1 MSNDVALKESRQRLE
16 FAELLRRPV
25 FRAILGLAVLWLVA
39 LLIEPR
45 TLAIESLISM
55 APFVG
60 VLGVAAIGQHL
71 VIQQRGFDLSVAGT
85 ISLAAV
91 IVTAMPPGDAGLWST
106 LAYAALALSAGA
118 AAGLLNG
125 LVINFLGVPA
135 LVMTIGTNALLI
147 GSLYYLTRGAVH
159 AAPDALVA
167 MSGAR
172 VWTVSVLF
180 LVFVVLG
187 LFAAWIVDRTSYGR
201 RFIASSV
208 NPAASHA
215 LGVKVPYY
223 NIATYVIAGIL
234 FALAGVMI
242 AGLAVTP
249 TLQSGGPYMLTTVAA
264 VIVGGSPLNG
274 DRGSIVATMIGVVFL
289 VFLDQLVVSLGFD
302 YAIQSMVQAAIILAG
317 VTLPELLRHTKRS
330 AALPRSNAR
339 PKPLTVKPEVVSSV
353 APVLEMKSVRK
364 TFGNTIA
371 LSGVDFSVIPGEV
384 HAIIGEN
391 GAGKST
397 LISIAAGVLS
407 ATEGSV
413 RIAGRAMSGS
423 DPNEFREAGVSV
435 AFQHPPLPSHLTVLE
450 CLCLADNTL
459 GSAGGA
465 SRAAALIARVTL
477 GSLRVSPS
485 DKIADLS
492 IGQMHVVEI
501 ARALA
506 SNPQVLILDEPTEPF
521 KEDDVEQLFA
531 LIRQLKSTGV
541 SIIYISHRLNEVEEI
556 ADRISVLRDGELIET
571 RARKDF
577 TRAEIIS
584 MIVGRPLGHV
594 FPAKNP
600 EPVDAQSALRVQG
613 LSGRRFHNV
622 SFEVRPGE
630 IIGIAGV
637 EGQGQRELMRA
648 LAGLESHSGTVE
660 LSGEVL
666 RCDNRDSARR
676 SGIAFVPDD
685 RHREGLFLS
694 LSVEEN
700 LVAGFVGPNGET
712 TLINRDA
719 ERQAVTNAIRELKI
733 KTSSPAAAVSSLSGG
748 NQQKVL
754 IGREIAARPKVLL
767 TDEPTKGVDIGS
779 KSDIYQKLRD
789 LAEQG
794 VVVVVASSDGVEL
807 EGLCDRVLVMAKGK
821 IACEL
826 AGDRVSD
833 AEITAANLT
842 AGGTSAPRTDAGAR
856 TNRFQALLN
865 SKWLPVIALTIASLA
880 IIYAAAS
887 INPRFLSVYNLS
899 NVQVQLATLA
909 FIAFGQLYLMLLG
922 EIDFSVGPL
931 AGLVVVLASYWLPE
945 EATGYTV
952 ALISVGIVALCSF
965 VGLLQGIVVVFLN
978 LPSIV
983 VTLAAFFAIQGL
995 SLSLRPVPDGTI
1007 SYSLVDTMLFSVGP
1021 VAVVSIAAV
1030 IAAIVFERVLFGSKF
1045 GRSLRA
1051 LGSYRVGAEKLGVK
1065 RGSVTITA
1073 FAINGALVGIAG
1085 LILAATVGV
1094 GSGTA
1099 GVNFT
1104 LMSIT
1109 AVVLGGAVI
1118 SGGFGSFLATL
1129 FGALLVQMTFS
1140 STAFMQVGVEW
1151 QYWLVGLSTL
1161 FAAGLFS
1168 FGRRNAAHH

>member
-1 MSNDVALKESRQRLE
+1 MSNGVALKSFLIKYEP
-16 FAELLRRPV
+16 AELLRRPAL
-25 FRAILGLAVLWLVA
+25 RALLGLALLWFVA

-45 TLAIESLISM
+45 TLALESLISM

-91 IVTAMPPGDAGLWST
+91 IVTALPPADANAAST
-106 LAYAALALSAGA
+106 AMFVALALLAGV

-147 GSLYYLTRGAVH
+147 GCVFYMTRGAVH
-159 AAPDALVA
+159 AAPDTLIAA
-167 MSGAR
+167 SATR
-172 VWTVSVLF
+172 VGTVSALF
-180 LVFVVLG
+180 LVFIAIG
-187 LFAAWIVDRTSYGR
+187 LFAAWAIDRTSIGR

-208 NPAASHA
+208 SPAASHT
-215 LGVKVPYY
+215 LGVRVSRY
-223 NIATYVIAGIL
+223 NIVTYCVAGVLFAMAGIML
-234 FALAGVMI
+234 

-249 TLQSGGPYMLTTVAA
+249 TLLSGSPYMLTTVAA

-274 DRGSIVATMIGVVFL
+274 DRGSIVATMIGVIFL

-317 VTLPELLRHTKRS
+317 VTLPEVLRHVRRGTTHAVS
-330 AALPRSNAR
+330 AAPRPAT
-339 PKPLTVKPEVVSSV
+339 PLKVIEPSV
-353 APVLEMKSVRK
+353 DPVLQLSGVRK
-364 TFGNTIA
+364 TFGNTVA
-371 LSGVDFSVIPGEV
+371 LAGIDFSVIPGEV
-384 HAIIGEN
+384 HAVIGEN

-397 LISIAAGVLS
+397 MISIAAGVLS
-407 ATEGSV
+407 ASEGEV
-413 RIAGRAMSGS
+413 KIAGRSMTGS
-423 DPNEFREAGVSV
+423 DPNEFRQAGVSV
-435 AFQHPPLPSHLTVLE
+435 AFQHPPLPPHLTVLE
-450 CLCLADNTL
+450 CLALASPEF
-459 GSAGGA
+459 GRASGA
-465 SRAAALIARVTL
+465 QKAIALIDRVTL
-477 GSLRVSPS
+477 GSLRVAPQDRIS
-485 DKIADLS
+485 DLS
-492 IGQMHVVEI
+492 IGQRHVVEI

-506 SNPQVLILDEPTEPF
+506 SNPKVLVLDEPTEPF
-521 KEDDVEQLFA
+521 KEDDVEQLFS
-531 LIRQLKSTGV
+531 LIRELKADGTAV
-541 SIIYISHRLNEVEEI
+541 IYISHRLNEVEEI
-556 ADRISVLRDGELIET
+556 ADRISVLRDGELIDT
-571 RARKDF
+571 RPRSEFSRD
-577 TRAEIIS
+577 EIIS

-594 FPAKNP
+594 FPDKMGTGVEA
-600 EPVDAQSALRVQG
+600 SAALKVSN
-613 LSGRRFHNV
+613 LSGRRFHDI
-622 SFEVRPGE
+622 SFEAQRGE

-648 LAGLESHSGTVE
+648 LAGLETHTGTIELHGETLQCGQRDLARSSGV
-660 LSGEVL
+660 
-666 RCDNRDSARR
+666 
-676 SGIAFVPDD
+676 AFVPDD

-694 LSVEEN
+694 LSVADN
-700 LVAGFVGPNGET
+700 LGAGYVGPDGET
-712 TLINRDA
+712 LVIDRNA
-719 ERQAVTNAIRELKI
+719 EAQAVAAAIRDLKI
-733 KTSSPAAAVSSLSGG
+733 RTSSPQASVSSLSGG

-754 IGREIAARPKVLL
+754 MGREIAARPRVLL

-779 KSDIYQKLRD
+779 KSDIYQKLRE
-789 LAEQG
+789 LADQG
-794 VVVVVASSDGVEL
+794 VVVIVASSDGVEL
-807 EGLCDRVLVMAKGK
+807 EGLCDRVLVMARGT
-821 IACEL
+821 IAREL
-826 AGDRVSD
+826 AGDQVTD

-842 AGGTSAPRTDAGAR
+842 AGGTRLRRVDAKSEKSR
-856 TNRFQALLN
+856 LQALLD
-865 SKWLPVIALTIASLA
+865 SKWLPVIALSIASLVIVYCA
-880 IIYAAAS
+880 SS
-887 INPRFLSVYNLS
+887 INGRFLSDYNLN

-931 AGLVVVLASYWLPE
+931 AGLVVVLASYWMPE
-945 EATGYTV
+945 GASTGTVAMFAVATV
-952 ALISVGIVALCSF
+952 ALCAAI
-965 VGLLQGIVVVFLN
+965 GLLQGLVVVLLN

-1007 SYSLVDTMLFSVGP
+1007 SYVLVDSLLMSVGP
-1021 VAVVSIAAV
+1021 VAVVSIGAI
-1030 IAAIVFERVLFGSKF
+1030 IAAIVFERVLFRTHF
-1045 GRSLRA
+1045 GRLLRA
-1051 LGSYRVGAEKLGVK
+1051 LGSYQVGAQKLGAN
-1065 RGSVTITA
+1065 RSLVTATA
-1073 FAINGALVGIAG
+1073 FSINGALVGVAG

-1118 SGGFGSFLATL
+1118 SGGFGSFVATL

-1140 STAFMQVGVEW
+1140 ATAFMQAGVEW

-1168 FGRRNAAHH
+1168 FGRRSMAHD